1 MTDRWRR
8 GVPAALILVL
18 GATVALAP
26 RDAPSMATADAT
38 GPAGLHAALGDQT
51 RSRVLVAFDPDLGT
65 YAEIRPA
72 VRAALAQLV
81 RGGGNLSFASFTP
94 EGRAL
99 ALAELDRLRR
109 GGVESGRLLDLGFHA
124 GAEAGLVA
132 GVDRIVADEAAGA
145 LADALR
151 AAGGGIGAFDLVLV
165 VGGSELGPRSWVE
178 QVGTRLPGLPLA
190 AIVPTILQPQ
200 TIPYRVS
207 GQLVAL
213 VAGVREGSTY
223 VASVRD
229 DATTAAREA
238 ERVTDLP
245 PSSLPLLAAMLATIL
260 LLAEAIATRWRR
272 SREGTA

>member
-8 GVPAALILVL
+8 LVPAALIVAL
-18 GATVALAP
+18 GAAVALAP
-26 RDAPSMATADAT
+26 RDAPSMATADPT
-38 GPAGLHAALGDQT
+38 GPAGLYAALSDEG

-81 RGGGNLSFASFTP
+81 RGGGNLSFASFTA
-94 EGRAL
+94 EGRAV

-109 GGVESGRLLDLGFHA
+109 GGVEGGRLLDLGFHA

-145 LADALR
+145 LAEALR

-178 QVGTRLPGLPLA
+178 QVGTRLPDLPLT

-207 GQLVAL
+207 GQLDAL
-213 VAGVREGSTY
+213 VAGVREGAAY

-260 LLAEAIATRWRR
+260 LLAEAVATRWRG
-272 SREGTA
+272 SREGTT